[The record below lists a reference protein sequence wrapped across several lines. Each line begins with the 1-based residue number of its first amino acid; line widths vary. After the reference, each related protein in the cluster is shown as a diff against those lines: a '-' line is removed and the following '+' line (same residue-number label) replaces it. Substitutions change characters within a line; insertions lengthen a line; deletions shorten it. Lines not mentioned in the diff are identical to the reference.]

1 MIYFGEV
8 LVGRRFCDAIKK
20 LLLTSYFQNVVSCS
34 RIVIAGCGGGRRG
47 VYGVLKGYY
56 LSTKLLLSSDVRC
69 IYTKAFSVETSL

>member
-20 LLLTSYFQNVVSCS
+20 LLLTAYFQNVVSCS
-34 RIVIAGCGGGRRG
+34 RRVIAGEGGG

>member
-34 RIVIAGCGGGRRG
+34 RIVIAGWRGG

>member
-8 LVGRRFCDAIKK
+8 LVGRRFYDAIKK

-34 RIVIAGCGGGRRG
+34 RIVIAGGGG